1 MGIRVNITNSVHK
14 LVSRI
19 FSFHTMLKH
28 VARRSLATTA
38 CRREFRDEPCMADS
52 MIDIGTRRIF
62 DSDHDQFRE
71 TVRKWFNNEVKPN
84 HAAWE
89 EKGVVPRE
97 IWESAGENGLLGC
110 NTPVEYGGIG
120 ADLLYAAIV
129 WEEQSYANA
138 SGPGFPL
145 HSDIVMPY
153 LLNFGTEEQKNRF
166 LPEMTKGKIISAIAM
181 TEPSAG
187 SDLQGIKTYARK
199 DGDDW
204 ILNGSKTFITNGQN
218 ADLVIVVAIT
228 NPKAKIAAHGI
239 SLFLVERGMEGFK
252 RGQNLK
258 KMGMKAQDTSEL
270 FFEDVRLP
278 ASSILGGEK
287 GVNRGFMMLM
297 NELPQERL
305 MIGDGA
311 VSKCEFLYETTRD
324 YILDRKA
331 FGGSISKMQV
341 IRHQMAELKT
351 KITIGRSFTD
361 QCIEL
366 HCQKKLNTS
375 MASMNKYAMTEL
387 EGEVADRCV
396 QLHGGWGYM
405 WEYDVARAYA
415 DARVQR
421 IYGGTTEIMKEIIS
435 RDLPKKK

>member
-1 MGIRVNITNSVHK
+1 
-14 LVSRI
+14 
-19 FSFHTMLKH
+19 MLKH
-28 VARRSLATTA
+28 ISRRALKTSSKLQD
-38 CRREFRDEPCMADS
+38 FRPEPAMADT
-52 MIDIGTRRIF
+52 MLDIGTRKIF
-62 DSDHDQFRE
+62 DSDHDAFRE
-71 TVRKWFNNEVKPN
+71 TVRKWFNNEVKP
-84 HAAWE
+84 HHHLWE
-89 EKGVVPRE
+89 EQGCIPRE

-110 NTPVEYGGIG
+110 NTPEKYGGIG

-153 LLNFGTEEQKNRF
+153 ILNYGTEEQKNRL
-166 LPEMTKGKIISAIAM
+166 LPLMTQGKVITAIAM
-181 TEPSAG
+181 TEPGAG
-187 SDLQGIKTYARK
+187 SDLQGIRTYAKK

-239 SLFLVERGMEGFK
+239 SLFLVEQGMEGFK
-252 RGQNLK
+252 KGNNLK

-278 ASSILGGEK
+278 TSSILGGEA
-287 GVNRGFMMLM
+287 GMNRGFLMLM

-305 MIGDGA
+305 MIGAGA
-311 VSKCEFLYETTRD
+311 VAKSEFLYEKTRE

-331 FGGSISKMQV
+331 FGGPIAKMQL

-351 KITIGRSFTD
+351 KISIGRAFTD

-366 HCQKKLNTS
+366 HAQKKLNTS
-375 MASMNKYAMTEL
+375 MASMNKYAMSEL

-405 WEYDVARAYA
+405 WEYDVCRAFV

-421 IYGGTTEIMKEIIS
+421 IYGGSTEIMKEIIA